1 MGAHTTTAGTVWP
14 LRTTHPL
21 RTVNIMSKDYVPDPP
36 DYTPAF
42 ADQHRCTA
50 RKTNGRRC
58 GKAKMA
64 GQQVCAIHGGRAPQA
79 KAAAADMTNRAGMK
93 AQIKEVQK

>member
-1 MGAHTTTAGTVWP
+1 MTA
-14 LRTTHPL
+14 
-21 RTVNIMSKDYVPDPP
+21 KEYVPDPP

-58 GKAKMA
+58 GKAKM
-64 GQQVCAIHGGRAPQA
+64 GPSSWRRRFVTGPRTTDMA
-79 KAAAADMTNRAGMK
+79 KPRP
-93 AQIKEVQK
+93 